1 MLTAL
6 GLFVGAAFGYCFY
19 NARLQVEENKL
30 EILDMR
36 NEMNDIKHGSKEFL
50 IQSMRDKKEGTF
62 SIKIS
67 NLTSNRN
74 QVFQKSVLGQVGEKR
89 PGP

>member
-62 SIKIS
+62 FAK
-67 NLTSNRN
+67 NFKFNV
-74 QVFQKSVLGQVGEKR
+74 Q
-89 PGP
+89 

>member
-19 NARLQVEENKL
+19 IARLQVEENKL
-30 EILDMR
+30 EILDMK
-36 NEMNDIKHGSKEFL
+36 NEMKDIKDGSMEFL

-62 SIKIS
+62 SAKKFKF
-67 NLTSNRN
+67 NV
-74 QVFQKSVLGQVGEKR
+74 Q
-89 PGP
+89 